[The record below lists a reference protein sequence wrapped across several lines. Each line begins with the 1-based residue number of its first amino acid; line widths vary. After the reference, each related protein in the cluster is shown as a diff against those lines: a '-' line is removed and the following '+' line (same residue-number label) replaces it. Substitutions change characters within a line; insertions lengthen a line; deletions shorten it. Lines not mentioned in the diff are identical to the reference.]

1 MSNFAGVANSGDRG
15 EAVQLL
21 GLLRYRYRLEMDMML
36 GDIDPDVVA
45 SIKHLTRILTR
56 RMYEYKLKLE
66 RAFLDVTDCVEDSG
80 KRVDSTSETLMKVEN
95 SRIC

>member
-45 SIKHLTRILTR
+45 SIKHLTRILT
-56 RMYEYKLKLE
+56 
-66 RAFLDVTDCVEDSG
+66 
-80 KRVDSTSETLMKVEN
+80 
-95 SRIC
+95 